1 MDNLFCGNLFPP
13 PFSEGQIGRRFVQR
27 RFVKAALE
35 TDSGK
40 RDHHSG
46 VRRFLIGIS
55 PEQRSPS
62 SRNPDRHHPGTVI
75 AISPERR
82 SA

>member
-13 PFSEGQIGRRFVQR
+13 PFSGGQIGRWFVQR
-27 RFVKAALE
+27 RFVKTALGI
-35 TDSGK
+35 DSGE

-46 VRRFLIGIS
+46 TRRFLIGIS

-62 SRNPDRHHPGTVI
+62 ARNPDRHHPGIVI
-75 AISPERR
+75 AISPER
-82 SA
+82 